1 MRTLRAVIAI
11 AVVAGFAAGQASLFV
26 PSQYPTIQ
34 SAIDAAAPFDQ
45 VVVAPGV
52 YHESIVIDGKPIDL
66 QGASRWTT
74 TLVGIEGP
82 PLQSVVISVRNISSG
97 FVTISGFAL
106 RAPTAGVYSAAGLF
120 ATDSA
125 LRLYSLDIWMA
136 TVDYAV
142 GMVLSHCDVSG
153 TDVDVHDNRATP
165 VSGGIEMMGGRLQ
178 ALRWNLTA
186 NGLEPGAGE
195 SFFNADVNLTDCTL
209 GAAPG
214 AAQFSGCQVHLER
227 CRFGNADANI
237 RVAGCTA
244 FLARNCSFSGSEGT
258 LGPGQGFLSID
269 SPIHLIHCTIA
280 RNGTFAATPPQGLG
294 LRVSGGSLL
303 LENSIVTEN
312 GGPDLELL
320 DGATAVVRSSVVDGG
335 FPGINVVSG
344 DARLDGGLNPLPG
357 SAAFDLGDPTLADLP
372 AEDLWHE
379 PRIRYLAPDA
389 GALESMPPTTLGL
402 TLDQPFGPASLRIE
416 VGSGRPWHPCLFL
429 ASTAEWNFGF
439 LAGKGR
445 FGGLHIPESEVF
457 LEIGTF
463 APPFVS
469 VFTPAGVT
477 SSVVSLPPGLTGL
490 ALHAIAHEFDPA
502 LLALSGRS
510 PVRSV
515 ILQ

>member
-11 AVVAGFAAGQASLFV
+11 AVVAGFADGQASLFV

-45 VVVAPGV
+45 IVVAPGV
-52 YHESIVIDGKPIDL
+52 YHESIFIDGKPVDL

-74 TLVGIEGP
+74 TLVGVEGAA
-82 PLQSVVISVRNISSG
+82 LQSVVISVRNISSG

-125 LRLYSLDIWMA
+125 LRLYSLDIQMA

-153 TDVDVHDNRATP
+153 TDVDVHDHRATP
-165 VSGGIEMMGGRLQ
+165 VSGGIEMVGGRLQ
-178 ALRWNLTA
+178 ALRWNVSG

-209 GAAPG
+209 SAAPG
-214 AAQFSGCQVHLER
+214 AAQFGGCRVHLER
-227 CRFGNADANI
+227 CRFSNADANI
-237 RVAGCTA
+237 HVVGCTE

-258 LGPGQGFLSID
+258 LGPGQGFSAID
-269 SPIHLIHCTIA
+269 SPIHLVHCTIA
-280 RNGTFAATPPQGLG
+280 RNGTFAVNPTQGLG
-294 LRVSGGSLL
+294 IRVVRGSLL

-312 GGPDLELL
+312 GGPDIELL
-320 DGATAVVRSSVVDGG
+320 NGATAVVQSSVVEGG
-335 FPGINVVSG
+335 FPGVNVVSG
-344 DARLDGGLNPLPG
+344 DARLDAGLYPLPG
-357 SAAFDLGDPTLADLP
+357 SAAFDLGDATLAGLP
-372 AEDLWHE
+372 AEDLWGE
-379 PRIRYLAPDA
+379 PRIRYFAPDA
-389 GALESMPPTTLGL
+389 GALEAMPPSTLGL
-402 TLDQPFGPASLRIE
+402 TLDQPGGPGSLRIAI
-416 VGSGRPWHPCLFL
+416 GSGRPWYPCLFL

-439 LAGKGR
+439 LAGQGR

-457 LEIGTF
+457 LEIETF
-463 APPFVS
+463 APPFVT
-469 VFTPAGVT
+469 VFNPAGVT

-490 ALHAIAHEFDPA
+490 SLHAIAHEFDPV

-510 PVRSV
+510 PVRTV
-515 ILQ
+515 VLQ